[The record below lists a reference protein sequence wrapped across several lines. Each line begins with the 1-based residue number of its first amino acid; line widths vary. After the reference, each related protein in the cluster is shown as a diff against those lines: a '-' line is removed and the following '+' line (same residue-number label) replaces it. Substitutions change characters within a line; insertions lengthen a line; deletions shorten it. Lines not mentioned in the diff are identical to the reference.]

1 MPYFEDVAMRQPT
14 RMNGKNRMWLM
25 HSLVCTLALA
35 LSGSSLLAQGSIEV
49 DGTVRDKDTNQKLS
63 GVEVTV
69 LQDGQPY
76 DAVRTLGNGKY
87 TLSLDHG
94 ADYQLVFAYE
104 DLSVRRV
111 EVNTSSIPEAF
122 RERPFFLNVEMS
134 LFEVPA
140 GFDPSLLDEPIGKV
154 SFDES
159 KEKLDWDL
167 RYTRNMQ
174 SRIESALESATES
187 GGAEADEGG
196 DAPATNRA
204 YEEHMRKAEVE
215 FGRGRYEQSINW
227 LERALNEVP
236 GDARAEAMMEEA
248 VELLA
253 EAEEAAAMDADY
265 ERLMR
270 EGKIQLKRKE
280 WEAARTALESASD
293 LKPDEAEPRELL
305 AEIPS
310 ADPEEEVASEPVRD
324 EEEGEDDAA
333 SARAD
338 RAAQAAA
345 DAAAKEE
352 ANRRKEYERVIA
364 KADKSF
370 DKQNYAEAK
379 ALYLNA
385 ANLMPEEQYPV
396 DRAEESDAR
405 IVDITQLEGEG
416 EENDRND
423 EASELDRA
431 YEDKVREGDAAFE
444 AEDWSTAKSAY
455 EAAQDMKPMERYPK
469 NRLRRIASLMEDTE
483 VEGQIDVDTEAM
495 LEASEAEAARA
506 AEEADLLAE
515 EQAALLS
522 AERDAAK
529 EDEALRREEAKAA
542 SEASRD
548 RSGNYILALQ
558 RASEDD
564 AEAYY
569 RNALDAEIRAR
580 AQSVELMAERTE
592 ELDALWTGN
601 SHARRSSQWVTI
613 QERTARQ
620 AEDEYDD
627 ALVRNNRI
635 ANLELR
641 VQAQQ
646 EIAVDQVTR
655 AGALRRDRLITIERK
670 TAQNRE
676 MLIDRTQ
683 RYDTFVDSLDRMLRA
698 YADFN
703 RDVRLASVDARIM
716 NYEAVQRKAR
726 THDKVGEGEEARRI
740 DNWIEIKETAQT
752 DEQAKRAAAGE
763 AQLRS
768 ATARRKVNDLYSGEP
783 LTADDYKEVKAKE
796 GIRKGV
802 EERSYEEGNALIV
815 ERTVRVGNEVNV
827 YRKTV
832 AKHGVYYF
840 KNNQSITKD
849 IWILE
854 TFEISD

>member
-1 MPYFEDVAMRQPT
+1 M
-14 RMNGKNRMWLM
+14 GLM
-25 HSLVCTLALA
+25 HSLVCVMAMA
-35 LSGSSLLAQGSIEV
+35 LSFPSLLGQGSIEV

-94 ADYQLVFAYE
+94 ADYQLVFTYE
-104 DLSVRRV
+104 DLSVRSV
-111 EVNTSSIPEAF
+111 EVNTSTIPEAF

-140 GFDPSLLDEPIGKV
+140 GFDQSLLDEPIGKV
-154 SFDES
+154 SFDEA

-174 SRIESALESATES
+174 DRIESALESASDS
-187 GGAEADEGG
+187 GGAAAD

-248 VELLA
+248 VEKQA
-253 EAEEAAAMDADY
+253 EAEEAAAIDADY
-265 ERLMR
+265 ERLLR

-280 WEAARTALESASD
+280 WEAARTALESAVE
-293 LKPDEAEPRELL
+293 LKPNEGEPRELL

-310 ADPEEEVASEPVRD
+310 SEPEEETASD
-324 EEEGEDDAA
+324 SGGEEEEEDRADAA
-333 SARAD
+333 AARAN

-352 ANRRKEYERVIA
+352 ANRRKEYDRVIA

-370 DKQNYAEAK
+370 EKQNYAEAK

-405 IVDITQLEGEG
+405 IVDITQLDG
-416 EENDRND
+416 EEEAQDRND
-423 EASELDRA
+423 EASALDRA
-431 YEDKVREGDAAFE
+431 YEDKVREGDAAFD
-444 AEDWSTAKSAY
+444 AEEWATAKAAY
-455 EAAQDMKPMERYPK
+455 ESAQEMKPMERYPK

-483 VEGQIDVDTEAM
+483 VEGQLDVDTEAM
-495 LEASEAEAARA
+495 LEASEADAARA

-529 EDEALRREEAKAA
+529 EDEARRREEAKAA

-548 RSGNYILALQ
+548 RSSNYILALQ

-580 AQSVELMAERTE
+580 AQSVELMAERTD
-592 ELDALWTGN
+592 ELNALWTGN
-601 SHARRSSQWVTI
+601 SHARRGSQWMTI

-620 AEDEYDD
+620 AEDEYDN
-627 ALVRNNRI
+627 ARVRNDRI
-635 ANLELR
+635 ADLELR

-655 AGALRRDRLITIERK
+655 ADALRRDRFISIERK
-670 TAQNRE
+670 ITRNRE

-683 RYDTFVDSLDRMLRA
+683 RYDTFVDSLDRLLRA

-703 RDVRLASVDARIM
+703 RDVRMASIDARIM

-740 DNWIEIKETAQT
+740 DNWIEIKETERT

-768 ATARRKVNDLYSGEP
+768 ASARRKVNDLYSGEP
-783 LTADDYKEVKAKE
+783 LTADDYKAVKAKE

>member
-1 MPYFEDVAMRQPT
+1 MRKPA

-25 HSLVCTLALA
+25 HSVVCMMALA
-35 LSGSSLLAQGSIEV
+35 LSVPSLLGQGSIEV

-76 DAVRTLGNGKY
+76 DVVRTLGNGRY

-94 ADYQLVFAYE
+94 ADYQLVFTYE
-104 DLSVRRV
+104 DLSVRSV
-111 EVNTSSIPEAF
+111 EVNTSTIPDAF

-134 LFEVPA
+134 LFEVPP
-140 GFDPSLLDEPIGKV
+140 GFDQSLLDEPIGKV

-174 SRIESALESATES
+174 NRIESALESAAES

-196 DAPATNRA
+196 DAPAANRA

-248 VELLA
+248 VELQA
-253 EAEEAAAMDADY
+253 EAEEAAAIDADY

-280 WEAARTALESASD
+280 WEAARTALESASE

-310 ADPEEEVASEPVRD
+310 GDTEEEVVSEPVQ
-324 EEEGEDDAA
+324 EEEQGEDDAA

-345 DAAAKEE
+345 DAAAKKE

-396 DRAEESDAR
+396 DRAEESNAR
-405 IVDITQLEGEG
+405 IVDITQLGD
-416 EENDRND
+416 EEESAGRND

-431 YEDKVREGDAAFE
+431 YEDKVREGDEAFD
-444 AEDWSTAKSAY
+444 AEDWATAKSAY

-483 VEGQIDVDTEAM
+483 VEGELEVDTEAM
-495 LEASEAEAARA
+495 LEASEADAARA

-522 AERDAAK
+522 AEREAAA
-529 EDEALRREEAKAA
+529 EDEARRREESRAA
-542 SEASRD
+542 TEANRD
-548 RSGNYILALQ
+548 RSSNYILALQ

-580 AQSVELMAERTE
+580 AQSVELMAESTQ
-592 ELDALWTGN
+592 ELNALWTGN

-620 AEDEYDD
+620 AEAEYDD
-627 ALVRNNRI
+627 ALVRNSRI
-635 ANLELR
+635 ADLNLR

-655 AGALRRDRLITIERK
+655 ADALRRDRFISIERK
-670 TAQNRE
+670 TARNQA

-716 NYEAVQRKAR
+716 NYEAIQRKAR
-726 THDKVGEGEEARRI
+726 THDKVGEGEEARRV
-740 DNWIEIKETAQT
+740 DNWIEIKETTHTNQ
-752 DEQAKRAAAGE
+752 QAKRAAAGE

-768 ATARRKVNDLYSGEP
+768 ATARRKVNELYSGEP
-783 LTADDYKEVKAKE
+783 LSAEDYKEVKAKE

>member
-1 MPYFEDVAMRQPT
+1 
-14 RMNGKNRMWLM
+14 MNGKNRMWLM
-25 HSLVCTLALA
+25 HSLVYVMALV
-35 LSGSSLLAQGSIEV
+35 LSVPSLLGQGSIEV

-94 ADYQLVFAYE
+94 ADYQLVFTYE
-104 DLSVRRV
+104 DLSVRSV
-111 EVNTSSIPEAF
+111 EVNTSTIPDAF

-134 LFEVPA
+134 LFEVPP
-140 GFDPSLLDEPIGKV
+140 GFDQSLLDEPIGKV
-154 SFDES
+154 SFDEA

-174 SRIESALESATES
+174 DRIESALENAAES

-248 VELLA
+248 VELQA
-253 EAEEAAAMDADY
+253 EAEEAAAIDADY

-280 WEAARTALESASD
+280 WDAARTALESASE

-310 ADPEEEVASEPVRD
+310 GDTEEEVVSEPVQ
-324 EEEGEDDAA
+324 EEEDGDDDAA

-352 ANRRKEYERVIA
+352 ASRRKEYERVIA

-405 IVDITQLEGEG
+405 IVDITQLDD
-416 EENDRND
+416 EEESAGRND
-423 EASELDRA
+423 EAAELDRA
-431 YEDKVREGDAAFE
+431 YEDKVREGDEAFD

-469 NRLRRIASLMEDTE
+469 NRLRRIASLMEDTD
-483 VEGQIDVDTEAM
+483 VEGELEVDTEAM
-495 LEASEAEAARA
+495 LEASEADAARA

-522 AERDAAK
+522 AEREAAA
-529 EDEALRREEAKAA
+529 EDEARRREEARAA
-542 SEASRD
+542 TEASRD
-548 RSGNYILALQ
+548 RSSNYILALQ

-580 AQSVELMAERTE
+580 AQSVELMAEGTR
-592 ELDALWTGN
+592 ELNALWTGN

-620 AEDEYDD
+620 AEAEYDD

-635 ANLELR
+635 ADLELR

-646 EIAVDQVTR
+646 EVAVDQVTR
-655 AGALRRDRLITIERK
+655 ANALRRDRFISIERK
-670 TAQNRE
+670 TVRNQA
-676 MLIDRTQ
+676 MLVDRTQ
-683 RYDTFVDSLDRMLRA
+683 RYDTFVDSLERLLRA

-703 RDVRLASVDARIM
+703 RDVRMASVDARIT
-716 NYEAVQRKAR
+716 NYEAVQRQAR
-726 THDKVGEGEEARRI
+726 THEKVGEGEEARRI
-740 DNWIEIKETAQT
+740 DNWIEIKETAQA

-768 ATARRKVNDLYSGEP
+768 ATARRKVNELYRGEP
-783 LTADDYKEVKAKE
+783 LTAEDYKEVKAKE